1 MGGPE
6 YKVAIAQQARAYCN
20 RHRIASPYRK
30 SEQASIERFI
40 PVHDR
45 CGVMPSRLVLL
56 NV

>member
-6 YKVAIAQQARAYCN
+6 YKVAVAQQARAYCD
-20 RHRIASPYRK
+20 RHRIASPYK
-30 SEQASIERFI
+30 KNEQASIERFI

-45 CGVMPSRLVLL
+45 CGVMPSRLVPL